1 MVGQEVAGLTEESAE
16 LLWGESPHRPPPQIP
31 APLSLVRPPTPWE
44 PQPGW
49 DMPPPSPS
57 SSLGPSSLALK
68 NLLKSRGK
76 VFQLKYL
83 HLRLGFFSLPHII
96 SESAVS
102 AAPRLCGE
110 ECPHRL
116 LPGQTEGYM
125 LGSGLGVGWG
135 SRWLWRPK
143 GRQRESRQS
152 PLYPAQEDAESPENW
167 KQLLSAGWWPT
178 ECLSCT
184 KR

>member
-1 MVGQEVAGLTEESAE
+1 MGHAPSLSQQLPWPQLISPEKPAQIQ
-16 LLWGESPHRPPPQIP
+16 GE
-31 APLSLVRPPTPWE
+31 
-44 PQPGW
+44 
-49 DMPPPSPS
+49 
-57 SSLGPSSLALK
+57 
-68 NLLKSRGK
+68 

-110 ECPHRL
+110 ECPHQL

-135 SRWLWRPK
+135 SRWL
-143 GRQRESRQS
+143 
-152 PLYPAQEDAESPENW
+152 
-167 KQLLSAGWWPT
+167 
-178 ECLSCT
+178 
-184 KR
+184 

>member
-1 MVGQEVAGLTEESAE
+1 MTKLSCLILVDQTVVGQEVAGLTEESAE

-110 ECPHRL
+110 ECPHQL

-135 SRWLWRPK
+135 SRWL
-143 GRQRESRQS
+143 
-152 PLYPAQEDAESPENW
+152 
-167 KQLLSAGWWPT
+167 
-178 ECLSCT
+178 
-184 KR
+184 